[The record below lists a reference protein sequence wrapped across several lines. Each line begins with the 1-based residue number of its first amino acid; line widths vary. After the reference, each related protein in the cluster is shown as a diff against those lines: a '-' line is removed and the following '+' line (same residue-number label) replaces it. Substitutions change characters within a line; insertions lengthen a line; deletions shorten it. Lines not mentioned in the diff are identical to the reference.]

1 MVRTLR
7 LFPLALALVA
17 CGASTFQTRPY
28 EVSTYSRHLA
38 EVDGFRLHYDVVPQA
53 LPPDAAPGPGPAVLF
68 LHGYSSFLNMWYPT
82 AVGLADRHR
91 SILVDLPGHGLS
103 DRREADY
110 SPQGVAATMWKL
122 LDQLGEQR
130 VALVGHSWG
139 ASVALA
145 MALQHPERVDRL
157 VLVDGWVYE
166 EQNNTFMDWAQVH
179 GVGEALYGAFYDQ
192 QAELRYMMAFAEPE
206 KWVDEN
212 VLEPMLRMM
221 SMFEGSKAAGLA
233 VVRELR
239 RLPEQEPLYRTVA
252 QPALLVW
259 CREDTVSLPHYG
271 ERLANELPNARYE
284 LLPNCGHIPPIE
296 QTPRFVSLLGGFL

>member
-1 MVRTLR
+1 MRR
-7 LFPLALALVA
+7 LLLCLGLLAALGA
-17 CGASTFQTRPY
+17 CGASTWQTHDYP
-28 EVSTYSRHLA
+28 VSKYSRHLA
-38 EVDGFRLHYDVVPQA
+38 TVDGFRLHYDVVS
-53 LPPDAAPGPGPAVLF
+53 LPGAPEGSVRPVLF

-82 AVGLADRHR
+82 AVGLGPGYR

-110 SPQGVAATMWKL
+110 SPQGVAATVWKL
-122 LDQLGEQR
+122 LDQLGEQKIA
-130 VALVGHSWG
+130 VVGHSWG

-145 MALQHPERVDRL
+145 MTLQHPERVER
-157 VLVDGWVYE
+157 VVVVDGWVYE
-166 EQNNTFMDWAQVH
+166 EQNNTFMEWSQAP

-212 VLEPMLRMM
+212 VMEPMLRMM
-221 SMFEGSKAAGLA
+221 ETFEGSKAAGLA
-233 VVRELR
+233 VVRELSH
-239 RLPEQEPLYRTVA
+239 LPEQQPFYKTVA

-259 CREDTVSLPHYG
+259 CREDAVSLPHYG

-284 LLPNCGHIPPIE
+284 LLPQCGHIAPIE
-296 QTPRFVSLLGGFL
+296 QAPRFVALLRSFL

>member
-1 MVRTLR
+1 MRRLILATL
-7 LFPLALALVA
+7 LAATLAA
-17 CGASTFQTRPY
+17 CGASTFQEQPFDVTKW
-28 EVSTYSRHLA
+28 SRHLA
-38 EVDGFRLHYDVVPQA
+38 TVDGFQLHYDVVGDGRP
-53 LPPDAAPGPGPAVLF
+53 VLF

-82 AVGLADRHR
+82 VAGLGGDVR

-103 DRREADY
+103 DRRQADY

-122 LDQLGEQR
+122 MDQLGEQKL
-130 VALVGHSWG
+130 ALVGHSWG

-212 VLEPMLRMM
+212 VLAPMLRMM
-221 SMFEGSKAAGLA
+221 EKFPGAKAAGLA

-239 RLPEQEPLYRTVA
+239 RLPEQEPAYRTVS

-259 CREDTVSLPHYG
+259 CREDQVSLPHYG

-284 LLPNCGHIPPIE
+284 LLPQCGHLPPIE
-296 QTPRFVSLLGGFL
+296 QTARFVALLRSFL